1 MTIKLER
8 ICGSSICILT
18 DSIGPN
24 GISKEETNLDCWIY
38 DIALQK
44 NYDKKA
50 LKKYFKKKKNST
62 K

>member
-1 MTIKLER
+1 MTIKLEC
-8 ICGSSICILT
+8 ICGSSIRILT

-44 NYDKKA
+44 NYDKKRS
-50 LKKYFKKKKNST
+50 KKIL
-62 K
+62 